1 MSYIGCSMFGCRSV
15 NFLPSNKT
23 VVGSPSI
30 CFDTGLNTEPGF
42 GSLLLMNYLLAVHF
56 DGATTTA

>member
-1 MSYIGCSMFGCRSV
+1 MFGCRSV